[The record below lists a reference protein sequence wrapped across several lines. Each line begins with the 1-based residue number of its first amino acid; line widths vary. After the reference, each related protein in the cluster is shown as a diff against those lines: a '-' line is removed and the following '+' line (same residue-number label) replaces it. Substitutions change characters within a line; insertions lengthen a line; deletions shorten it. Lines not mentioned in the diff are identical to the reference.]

1 MPRLQ
6 DGGVLPYSS
15 PWGRIEAC
23 RLKLKTDIF
32 LWVFL
37 ATVVPLTLLVLG
49 ATTYSERRYQNEVAR
64 EITSSLSNMVSEVDR
79 TLYYER
85 QMVLALANA
94 PDMRGYLPVLA
105 QASRG
110 ALHPEFFPRTQRL
123 NQFLAAFQ
131 GVVPSFSTLRV
142 LDTNANTTVKVRF
155 GRGSVGGFDGI
166 ESFPYAEAE
175 PDDPRF
181 VRKLKELPPN
191 DLNFVALPESRW
203 DRDGLRGPPMLDAV
217 VPLALDGKVVGYLM
231 ADFSGEQVDR
241 VLELAQRE
249 HKGDLLI
256 AELNPDQPDRDG
268 MLLYDDVKDVRF
280 SKDELS
286 ALHLRDYQGGRLW
299 NAVHSKPYGDFS
311 SADGLSRTYYVEYL
325 PYSNQLASWVVAERV
340 DMRDIL
346 EPFNRIR
353 LGILVFAGV
362 ALLLSLFLARLGAR
376 KIAAPV
382 TGMAASMKSYADGD
396 HSVRVQAAGADE
408 IRQLETSF
416 NYMADTLERAQE
428 ERDRARNM
436 MMQSAKLASIGQ
448 MAAGIGH
455 EINNPLNN
463 ILSLTKLLGRSLP
476 EDADKARRDLASLR
490 EEALRASEIV
500 KGVLNFARQVP
511 PHYSRFHTA
520 AWLQETLALVQQAA
534 RGRGVELTAHL
545 AEDAELEGDRVQL
558 QQVLVNLLLNAI
570 QASPAGAAV
579 TVRSRNTD
587 AGLELRVVDEGT
599 GIEPEW
605 LERVFDPFFTTKPV
619 GEGSGLGLSI
629 SLGIVERHQGR
640 LEVANN
646 PDGGATATVM
656 LPWHSA

>member
-1 MPRLQ
+1 M
-6 DGGVLPYSS
+6 
-15 PWGRIEAC
+15 
-23 RLKLKTDIF
+23 KLKTDIF

-49 ATTYSERRYQNEVAR
+49 ATTYGERRYEHQVAR
-64 EITSSLSNMVSEVDR
+64 EINAGLGNLVSEIDR

-94 PDMRGYLPVLA
+94 PDMRNYLDVLA
-105 QASRG
+105 QASEG
-110 ALHPEFFPRTQRL
+110 ALHPEFFPRTKRL
-123 NQFLAAFQ
+123 NQFLASFQ

-142 LDTNANTTVKVRF
+142 LDDYGNTTVKVHF
-155 GRGSVGGFDGI
+155 GRGSVGSFDGI

-175 PDDPRF
+175 LDDPPFLR
-181 VRKLKELPPN
+181 RLKELPPG
-191 DLNFVALPESRW
+191 DLSFVALPESRW

-217 VPLALDGKVVGYLM
+217 VPLVLNGKVVGYLM

-241 VLELAQRE
+241 ILELAPRV

-256 AELNPDQPDRDG
+256 AEINPDQPGRDG
-268 MLLYDDVKDVRF
+268 MLLYDDVKGVRF
-280 SKDELS
+280 SKDEPSL
-286 ALHLRDYQGGRLW
+286 LRLRDYQGGRLW
-299 NAVHSKPYGDFS
+299 NAVHAKPYGDVS
-311 SADGLSRTYYVEYL
+311 SADGLSRTYYLEYL

-340 DMRDIL
+340 DMHEIL

-353 LGILVFAGV
+353 RGILLVAGV
-362 ALLLSLFLARLGAR
+362 ALLISLFLARLGAR

-382 TGMAASMKSYADGD
+382 TGMAASMKRYADGD
-396 HSVRVQAAGADE
+396 HSVRVQAEGAE
-408 IRQLETSF
+408 ELRQLETSF
-416 NYMADTLERAQE
+416 NYMADTLERAQD

-463 ILSLTKLLGRSLP
+463 ILSLTKLIGRALP
-476 EDADKARRDLASLR
+476 EDADKARHDLESLR
-490 EEALRASEIV
+490 EETLRASEIV

-511 PHYSRFHTA
+511 PEYSRFQVRP
-520 AWLQETLALVQQAA
+520 WLRETVALVQQAA
-534 RGRGVELTAHL
+534 RARRVELTVE
-545 AEDAELEGDRVQL
+545 EDEDVEIDGDRVQL

-570 QASPAGAAV
+570 QASPEGAVV
-579 TVRSRNTD
+579 TVRSRNVD
-587 AGLELRVVDEGT
+587 DGLQLQVIDEGT
-599 GIEPEW
+599 GIELEW
-605 LERVFDPFFTTKPV
+605 LERIFDPFFTTKPV
-619 GEGSGLGLSI
+619 GEGTGLGLSI

-646 PDGGATATVM
+646 PGGGVTATVV
-656 LPWHSA
+656 LPWRSA